1 MVKTGRATEDGN
13 GTMVV
18 EVLTDLTDDLLDE
31 VALNDEVEVSNRA
44 TR

>member
-1 MVKTGRATEDGN
+1 
-13 GTMVV
+13 MVV